1 MANANNASLT
11 IMTGDEELDRQTE
24 SLLIKVQK
32 TIDDLDSSFEE
43 IEGLVKTLHEQPL
56 SQLASA
62 MEPIQ
67 RARLYTLYGYTINT
81 LTNKEQLARIEDA
94 SVKITNTVD
103 PPKPTLTIDR
113 VAASR
118 FIKNAV
124 SKQNKK
130 DERKKRCT

>member
-11 IMTGDEELDRQTE
+11 IMTGDEELDKQTE

-67 RARLYTLYGYTINT
+67 Q
-81 LTNKEQLARIEDA
+81 EQLARIEDA

>member
-24 SLLIKVQK
+24 LLLIKVQK

-67 RARLYTLYGYTINT
+67 
-81 LTNKEQLARIEDA
+81 QDA

-103 PPKPTLTIDR
+103 PPKPILTIDR